1 MTDCLLTERGQGNV
15 SNFYILDFVAT
26 ASRWFTDDINELIDA
41 RLVNLTYDVRA
52 PVPDVSCARP
62 PRCRSIVHRRPTGW
76 PGDSECRTQ
85 ARRSQTPPDKSPPPD
100 TRLLD
105 RSVSPQNQ

>member
-1 MTDCLLTERGQGNV
+1 MTDCLLTERDQGNV

-41 RLVNLTYDVRA
+41 RLVNHTYDVRA

-62 PRCRSIVHRRPTGW
+62 PAMSIDRPST
-76 PGDSECRTQ
+76 
-85 ARRSQTPPDKSPPPD
+85 
-100 TRLLD
+100 LD
-105 RSVSPQNQ
+105 GVAWRFRV